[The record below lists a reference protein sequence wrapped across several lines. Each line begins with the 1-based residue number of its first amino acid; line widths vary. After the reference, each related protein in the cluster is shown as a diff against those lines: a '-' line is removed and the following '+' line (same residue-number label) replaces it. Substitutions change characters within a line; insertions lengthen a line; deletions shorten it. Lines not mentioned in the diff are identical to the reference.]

1 MLTLNEFIE
10 LREKLINNE
19 VRAEFVKKKL
29 ELHWDKLKEGKRSWH
44 TKDWKERRDKFLKE
58 KCEVCSSTDTLTI
71 QHKSHPKTYNE
82 YLKEIKRTY
91 TNKYRNNNN
100 EIDKEIFKNYVLKE
114 YGYVP
119 KPLCPKNK
127 FHTPRIRVRTKPKY
141 KCKDCKYEFEEASF
155 ISALELISIFFKDED
170 TYEVRD
176 KCFED
181 KWGNKHNLSYVK
193 IFFQKNIAINK
204 DLESIEK
211 KAFILYLEDNIKY
224 LSFKDVITACK
235 KCASSDDLYGM
246 ELCPKCN
253 KNYKGI
259 EYPTCIECLPKEQ
272 QIKAKEKIEFGKQM
286 QEIHKKLGID

>member
-1 MLTLNEFIE
+1 MLTLNELIE
-10 LREKLINNE
+10 LRGRLINNE
-19 VRAEFVKKKL
+19 IGIGFAKEQCWKDLKK
-29 ELHWDKLKEGKRSWH
+29 GKRSWH

-71 QHKSHPKTYNE
+71 QHNSHPKKYNE

-114 YGYVP
+114 YDYVP

-127 FHTPRIRVRTKPKY
+127 FHTPRIRIRTKPKY

-155 ISALELISIFFKDED
+155 ISALELISIFLKDED
-170 TYEVRD
+170 AYEVRD
-176 KCFED
+176 RCFED

-224 LSFKDVITACK
+224 LSFEDSITACK
-235 KCASSDDLYGM
+235 KCASSDDLYAM

-253 KNYKGI
+253 KDYKGI
-259 EYPTCIECLPKEQ
+259 EYSTCIECLPKEQ

-286 QEIHKKLGID
+286 QEAHKKLGID

>member
-1 MLTLNEFIE
+1 MLTLNEFKE
-10 LREKLINNE
+10 LREKLKNNE
-19 VRAEFVKKKL
+19 IGIGFAKEQCWKDLKK
-29 ELHWDKLKEGKRSWH
+29 GKRSWH
-44 TKDWKERRDKFLKE
+44 TKDWKERRGKFLKE

-71 QHKSHPKTYNE
+71 QHNSHPKKYNE

-114 YGYVP
+114 YDYVP

-127 FHTPRIRVRTKPKY
+127 FHTPRIRIRTKPKY

-155 ISALELISIFFKDED
+155 ISALELISIFLKDED
-170 TYEVRD
+170 AYEVRD
-176 KCFED
+176 RCFED

-224 LSFKDVITACK
+224 LSFEDSITACK

-259 EYPTCIECLPKEQ
+259 EYSTCIECLPKEQ

-286 QEIHKKLGID
+286 QEAHKKLGID

>member
-10 LREKLINNE
+10 LREQLINNE
-19 VRAEFVKKKL
+19 IGIGFAKEQCWKDLKK
-29 ELHWDKLKEGKRSWH
+29 GKRSWH
-44 TKDWKERRDKFLKE
+44 TKDWKERRGKFLKE

-71 QHKSHPKTYNE
+71 QHNSHPKKYNE

-114 YGYVP
+114 YDYVP

-127 FHTPRIRVRTKPKY
+127 FHTPRIRIRTKPKY

-155 ISALELISIFFKDED
+155 ISALELISIFLKDED
-170 TYEVRD
+170 AYEVRD
-176 KCFED
+176 RCFED

-224 LSFKDVITACK
+224 LSFEDSITACK

-259 EYPTCIECLPKEQ
+259 EYSTCIECLPKEQ

-286 QEIHKKLGID
+286 QEAHKKLGID

>member
-10 LREKLINNE
+10 LREQLINNE
-19 VRAEFVKKKL
+19 IGIGFAKEQCWKDLKK
-29 ELHWDKLKEGKRSWH
+29 GKRSWH

-71 QHKSHPKTYNE
+71 QHNSHPKKYNE

-114 YGYVP
+114 YDYVP

-127 FHTPRIRVRTKPKY
+127 FHTPRIRIRTKPKY

-170 TYEVRD
+170 AYEVRD
-176 KCFED
+176 KCFISKD
-181 KWGNKHNLSYVK
+181 KWRNKLNLPRIKYL
-193 IFFQKNIAINK
+193 FQKNIAINK
-204 DLESIEK
+204 NEESIEK
-211 KAFILYLEDNIKY
+211 QTLILTLDDNIKY
-224 LSFKDVITACK
+224 LSFEDIITACK
-235 KCASSDDLYGM
+235 KCAYNEDLKGM

-253 KNYKGI
+253 TNYKGI
-259 EYPTCIECLPKEQ
+259 EYSTCIECLPKEQ

-286 QEIHKKLGID
+286 QEAHKKLGID